1 LIWLTLSRNQEHGL
15 KILKNGDIVLREAG
29 KLCKRFTMEEAKKI
43 REGSLDV
50 TEFFVNKVESKQRLI
65 DALRGRLMC
74 PEKEMEEIIQK
85 GKELREEIK
94 AFREK
99 H

>member
-1 LIWLTLSRNQEHGL
+1 MIWLTLSRNQEHGL

-29 KLCKRFTMEEAKKI
+29 KLCKRFTMEEAKLI
-43 REGSLDV
+43 REGELDV
-50 TEFFVNKVESKQRLI
+50 TQFFVKKVESKQRLI

-74 PEKEMEEIIQK
+74 PEKEMEEIVQK